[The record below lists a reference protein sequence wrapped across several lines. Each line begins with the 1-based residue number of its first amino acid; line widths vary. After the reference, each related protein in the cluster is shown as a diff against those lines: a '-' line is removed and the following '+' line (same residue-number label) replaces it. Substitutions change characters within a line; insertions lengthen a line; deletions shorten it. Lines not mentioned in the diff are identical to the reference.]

1 MLYNIGEKIPG
12 VLHNNGI
19 GLYNLSFTRSAAK
32 KGRET
37 AAANRKS
44 KNDMLAKSMKLCS
57 CCKQEK
63 SLLSFNEDSK
73 TYTGYSSWCKECKKE
88 AKKK

>member
-1 MLYNIGEKIPG
+1 MLYSINEKIPG

-19 GLYNLSFTRSAAK
+19 GLYNLSFSASASK
-32 KGRET
+32 KGQET

-44 KNDMLAKSMKLCS
+44 KNDMLAKSMKLCGK
-57 CCKQEK
+57 CKQEK
-63 SLLSFNEDSK
+63 NLLSFNEDKK
-73 TYTGYSSWCKECKKE
+73 TFTGYSSWCKECKKE